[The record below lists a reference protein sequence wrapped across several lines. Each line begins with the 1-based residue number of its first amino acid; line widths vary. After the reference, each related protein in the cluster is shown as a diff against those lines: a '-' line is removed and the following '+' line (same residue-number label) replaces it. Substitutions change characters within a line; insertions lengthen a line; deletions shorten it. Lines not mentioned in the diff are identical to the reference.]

1 MPDSIQ
7 FHSVPD
13 LPELIGIFKQILPP
27 TAITSQTI
35 SIDENTN
42 LNQQLIP
49 AGHSDTWSVSGVPW
63 VSLSGTNLVGTAPE
77 TSGDTNYVLTITK
90 TNEFGSISGT
100 WIFTVIDS
108 TTTVLNYSTTGSG
121 RIHNGKLKFQ
131 NLPNVDTIKNEV
143 HNHILE
149 SCTVEITYQGGV
161 VNYIIGTLQNITKT
175 NGELVVTGSIQVQPQ
190 GTNFNVVTNLK
201 FTLG

>member
-7 FHSVPD
+7 NHSVSDP
-13 LPELIGIFKQILPP
+13 PELLSIFTQIMPP
-27 TAITSQTI
+27 TAITQQTI

-49 AGHSDTWSVSGVPW
+49 AGHPDTWSVSGVSW
-63 VSLSGTNLVGTAPE
+63 ISLSGTNLIGTAPE
-77 TSGDTNYVLTITK
+77 VSGDTNYVLTITK
-90 TNEFGSISGT
+90 TNEFGSATGT

-108 TTTVLNYSTTGSG
+108 STTVLNYSTSGSG

-143 HNHILE
+143 HNHIGDQ
-149 SCTVEITYQGGV
+149 CTIEITYQGGV
-161 VNYIIGTLQNITKT
+161 VSYIVGILNNITKT
-175 NGELVVTGSIQVQPQ
+175 NGELVVTGSTMAQPQ
-190 GTNFNVVTNLK
+190 GTNFNVVTNIK